1 MREARAI
8 VLVTHDM
15 EWVTEYCNRAILLE
29 KGRIVAE
36 GVPSEVVAIHTEHS
50 ERRKAEKEAAG
61 VLALEDEPRRRR
73 RRR

>member
-1 MREARAI
+1 
-8 VLVTHDM
+8 M

-36 GVPSEVVAIHTEHS
+36 GVPSEVVRLHQEHS

-61 VLALEDEPRRRR
+61 VLTLQEAPRRRR
-73 RRR
+73 RRG